1 MKTLYESILDSTKSG
16 SYVIRNKISEWWQKY
31 YRDRGDIDKGN
42 FRVEK
47 MGNTFVIVMDEFER
61 QPSQGSVTIKQDAFD
76 SMPKELGGIYYT
88 AYESRGNGKL
98 KACEIVLYQIQGRR
112 IDLSHWNMA
121 MGEAPLSVLDL
132 HIKIAFC
139 QNCKIKGLPNYGEVF
154 NCYLMHGKGNT
165 LEGIKSPKCN
175 ISIHEDDEKIDSV
188 TKCEC
193 KELLISAKNFE
204 YVYYPYP
211 YCKSTGWYLDSNLQD
226 AFEKLIT
233 DNKFESVRYV
243 SDNAHDTP
251 YVAQNNWTIGPVNKK
266 IRERNGNSNWPKYKL
281 NKIR

>member
-1 MKTLYESILDSTKSG
+1 MKTLYESILQSTNSG
-16 SYVIRNKISEWWQKY
+16 SYTTIKKISEWWEKY
-31 YRDRGDIDKGN
+31 YRDKGK

-47 MGNTFVIVMDEFER
+47 MGNVFVIIIDDFEK
-61 QPSQGSVTIKQDAFD
+61 QPSQDSVVIKPDAFE

-98 KACEIVLYQIQGRR
+98 KACQIVLYQIQGRR

-121 MGEAPLSVLDL
+121 MGEASLSILDL

-193 KELLISAKNFE
+193 KELLISAKNFGY
-204 YVYYPYP
+204 YVYTYPYL
-211 YCKSTGWYLDSNLQD
+211 KSAGRYIHYDLQEDLDHLFTENKI
-226 AFEKLIT
+226 EKL
-233 DNKFESVRYV
+233 RYV
-243 SDNAHDTP
+243 SDNAHDAP
-251 YVAQNNWTIGPVNKK
+251 YVASNNWQIDPVNKK

-281 NKIR
+281 NKLK

>member
-1 MKTLYESILDSTKSG
+1 MKTLYESILQSTNSG
-16 SYVIRNKISEWWQKY
+16 SYTTIKKISEWWEKY
-31 YRDRGDIDKGN
+31 YRDKGK

-47 MGNTFVIVMDEFER
+47 MGNVFVIIIDDFEK
-61 QPSQGSVTIKQDAFD
+61 QPSQDSVVIKPDAFE

-98 KACEIVLYQIQGRR
+98 KACQIVLYQVQGRR

-121 MGEAPLSVLDL
+121 MGEASLSILDL

-165 LEGIKSPKCN
+165 REGIKSPKCN

-193 KELLISAKNFE
+193 KELLISEKNFG
-204 YVYYPYP
+204 YYAYPYP
-211 YCKSTGWYLDSNLQD
+211 YLKSAGRYIHYDLQEDLDRLFTENKI
-226 AFEKLIT
+226 EKL
-233 DNKFESVRYV
+233 RYV
-243 SDNAHDTP
+243 SDNAHDAP
-251 YVAQNNWTIGPVNKK
+251 YVASNNWQIDPVNKK

-281 NKIR
+281 NKLK

>member
-1 MKTLYESILDSTKSG
+1 MKTLYESILQSTNSG
-16 SYVIRNKISEWWQKY
+16 SYTTIKKISEWWEKY
-31 YRDRGDIDKGN
+31 YRDKGK

-47 MGNTFVIVMDEFER
+47 MGNVFVIIIDDFEK
-61 QPSQGSVTIKQDAFD
+61 QPSQDSVVIKPDAFE

-98 KACEIVLYQIQGRR
+98 KACQIVLYQIQGRR

-121 MGEAPLSVLDL
+121 MGEASLSILDL

-193 KELLISAKNFE
+193 KELLISEKNFG
-204 YVYYPYP
+204 YYAYPYP
-211 YCKSTGWYLDSNLQD
+211 YLKSAGRYIHYDLQEDLDRLFTENKI
-226 AFEKLIT
+226 EKL
-233 DNKFESVRYV
+233 RYV
-243 SDNAHDTP
+243 SDNAHDAP
-251 YVAQNNWTIGPVNKK
+251 YVASNNWQIDPVNKK

-281 NKIR
+281 NKLK

>member
-16 SYVIRNKISEWWQKY
+16 SYVIRNKIAEWWQKY
-31 YRDRGDIDKGN
+31 YRDKGDIDKGN

-76 SMPKELGGIYYT
+76 SMPKELGGIYFTTYK
-88 AYESRGNGKL
+88 SRGNGML

-121 MGEAPLSVLDL
+121 MGEEPLSVLDL

-165 LEGIKSPKCN
+165 LEGIKSPRCN
-175 ISIHEDDEKIDSV
+175 ISIHEEDIEIESV
-188 TKCEC
+188 AKCELR
-193 KELLISAKNFE
+193 ELIISAKNFK
-204 YVYYPYP
+204 YYGYPYP
-211 YCKSTGWYLDSNLQD
+211 YLKSAGRYIHYDLQESLDHLFTENKI
-226 AFEKLIT
+226 EKL
-233 DNKFESVRYV
+233 RYV
-243 SDNAHDTP
+243 SDNAHDAP
-251 YVAQNNWTIGPVNKK
+251 YVASNNWQIDPVNKK
-266 IRERNGNSNWPKYKL
+266 IRERNANWPKYKL
-281 NKIR
+281 NKLK